1 MSMKK
6 RGTVDTGMRVLI
18 TLVLSMLLVFAVGFQ
33 VSHMAAASETEKPA
47 PQPEKKTITK
57 ETVNMIQFNTKQLK
71 AGTPAAGTQIQW
83 SSSNINVCVVSPSGL
98 VQAVNGGNCTIT
110 AVNQNITYKWP
121 VKVTPLKLNKTSLTL
136 IRRRPGETLSLNNKN
151 AKNATSWS
159 SSNSSVASVNSKGY
173 VAPHTDGTA
182 VISAKWNGVTLN
194 CTVQVKN
201 ATVDT
206 LRAYHSPKSSANQRK
221 VVFAG
226 ASLLDHW
233 VSAYSAFGST
243 TIINNAIPDSFFSNW
258 NSWYKKLITQYN
270 PKVLVL
276 CLGTDDI
283 GAAPGVGTFL
293 TGEQAAAKMQ
303 NLVEKIHKKCKKTKI
318 FYVSLP
324 LYPQNPTAWDA
335 TNTYNS
341 LMKDYCSKKK
351 FMTYLNLTTPLL
363 AGSVPNEIYYKSP
376 NTYLSTAGYD
386 VVNSVVVKKVK
397 KAAK

>member
-1 MSMKK
+1 MRKNK
-6 RGTVDTGMRVLI
+6 AANPGLRVLI

-33 VSHMAAASETEKPA
+33 VSHRAAASETEKPA
-47 PQPEKKTITK
+47 PVPEKKTITK
-57 ETVNMIQFNTKQLK
+57 ETVKMIQFNTKQLK

-98 VQAVNGGNCTIT
+98 VQAVNGGSCTIT
-110 AVNQNITYKWP
+110 AVNQNTTYKWP
-121 VKVTPLKLNKTSLTL
+121 VKVTPLQLNKTSMTL

-159 SSNSSVASVNSKGY
+159 SSHTSVATVNSSGY
-173 VAPHTDGTA
+173 VTPHAAGSA
-182 VISAKWNGVTLN
+182 VISAKWNGVTLT
-194 CTVQVKN
+194 CTVQVKD

-206 LRAYHSPKSSANQRK
+206 LRSFRNPKSSSNQKK
-221 VVFAG
+221 VILAG

-233 VSAYSAFGST
+233 TSAYSAFGST
-243 TIINNAIPDSFFSNW
+243 TIINNAIPDSFFANW

-270 PKVLVL
+270 PKVVVL

-283 GAAPGVGTFL
+283 GAGPFI
-293 TGEQAAAKMQ
+293 TGEQAAEKMQ
-303 NLVEKIHKKCKKTKI
+303 KLIEKIHKKCKKTKI

-324 LYPQNPTAWDA
+324 LYPMNPTAWDA

-363 AGSVPNEIYYKSP
+363 AGSEPIEIYFKAP
-376 NTYLSTAGYD
+376 NTYLSPEGYN